1 MSQEKLILLF
11 MLEQTMQQLYTA
23 ESHSER
29 VLAGIRC
36 DQLEAAL
43 ADLDS
48 SPSA

>member
-1 MSQEKLILLF
+1 MSREKLLMLL
-11 MLEQTMQQLYTA
+11 MLEQSMQQLYTA

-36 DQLEAAL
+36 DLLEAGL